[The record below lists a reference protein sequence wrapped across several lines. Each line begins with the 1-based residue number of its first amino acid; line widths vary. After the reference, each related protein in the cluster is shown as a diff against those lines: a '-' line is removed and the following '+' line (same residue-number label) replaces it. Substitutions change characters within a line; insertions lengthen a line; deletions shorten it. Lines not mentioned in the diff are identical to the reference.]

1 MIAGIG
7 LEQIDSIL
15 DQLESLSHQE
25 QSRRQFYNAV
35 LARLRLLLNAHST
48 SYWVRLGDATWICL
62 TSSGPMP
69 QLHMRERF
77 SGLGAAQPWTVD
89 EDHCGLVVSVN
100 SSIPNQVI
108 AIRFDAAVDELACQD
123 LVGLIQAFAE
133 LLDERNHREL
143 NDFLN
148 HRFVGLQR
156 TLAQLAESQDLTHAA
171 TIFASDA
178 ASILA
183 ADRVSLVQCRD
194 GLARILAVSGRASQI
209 LPTEAAGEI
218 EQACLCAC
226 ESGQPVIHVG
236 GTDNSGEA
244 NSTSLA
250 ANFVACPLSL
260 SAAKQLKS
268 SSNSLSDYCEP
279 YVLIEWT
286 DCDEFMV
293 GLTLVP
299 YFLPTIAPIWK
310 SRTHSLGKSAWGN
323 WLSSLGLYPT
333 DRSFRRWIRPVG
345 YALGIALVCVM
356 LTRPVE
362 FRIEMEGTLE
372 PALQRT
378 VYAAHDGYIEQ
389 LTVDDNSDVKQ
400 GQLVA
405 AMRSPK
411 LDLDL
416 QEIRGELRANQEKH
430 NALSLSLNQFG
441 SDTAD
446 SQAKQ
451 QTLGSELKQ
460 LEIQKATL
468 EARLLAIESERQKLN
483 LVSPIDGVIVS
494 REMARLLDS
503 RPIRRGDAVMRVA
516 DPKGKWRLALKIK
529 DADAGHLRR
538 IAGMDLGGH
547 TPSES
552 ESLPIDFVIVSQPDT
567 SFKARLAWLSS
578 SARNPDGQG
587 VILDAIADIE
597 ADAVTSAHIGA
608 TAQAYIRCGTR
619 PFWYVWS
626 RPLWE
631 AIQRKLWF

>member
-25 QSRRQFYNAV
+25 QSRRLFYDAV
-35 LARLRLLLNAHST
+35 LARLRLLLNARST
-48 SYWVRLGDATWICL
+48 AYWVRLGDATWSCL
-62 TSSGPMP
+62 TTSGPWP
-69 QLHMRERF
+69 QSHIPERF
-77 SGLGAAQPWTVD
+77 SRLSAAQPWIAD
-89 EDHCGLVVSVN
+89 QDHLGLVVAVN
-100 SSIPNQVI
+100 SNTLNQVI
-108 AIRFDAAVDELACQD
+108 AIRFDATIDDLACKD

-143 NDFLN
+143 NEFLP
-148 HRFVGLQR
+148 HRFAGLQR
-156 TLAQLAESQDLTHAA
+156 TLAQLAESQDLAHAA

-178 ASILA
+178 VSILA
-183 ADRVSLVQCRD
+183 ADRVSLVQCGD
-194 GLARILAVSGRASQI
+194 GRARILAVNGRSSHI
-209 LPTEAAGEI
+209 LPTETTQAV
-218 EQACLCAC
+218 EQACLRAC
-226 ESGQPVIHVG
+226 ESGQPLIHVSNTG
-236 GTDNSGEA
+236 SSVDSHSGV
-244 NSTSLA
+244 LA

-260 SAAKQLKS
+260 SAAKQLNS
-268 SSNSLSDYCEP
+268 SSKNLADYREP

-286 DCDEFMV
+286 DSDAFV
-293 GLTLVP
+293 AGLSLVQF
-299 YFLPTIAPIWK
+299 FLPTIAPVWK
-310 SRTHSLGKSAWGN
+310 SQSQLLDKSPWSS
-323 WLSSLGLYPT
+323 WLSSLGLYPK
-333 DRSFRRWIRPVG
+333 DRSIRRWIRPVG
-345 YALGIALVCVM
+345 FLLALALVCVM

-362 FRIEMEGTLE
+362 FRIEMEGMLE

-389 LTVDDNSDVKQ
+389 LTVDDNSSVTQ

-460 LEIQKATL
+460 LEIQRATL
-468 EARLLAIESERQKLN
+468 EARLSAIERERQKLN
-483 LVSPIDGVIVS
+483 LVSPIEGVIVS

-516 DPKGKWRLALKIK
+516 DPKGNWRLALKIK
-529 DADAGHLRR
+529 DADAGHIRR
-538 IAGMDLGGH
+538 IAGMDLGGRA
-547 TPSES
+547 PSAS
-552 ESLPIDFVIVSQPDT
+552 ESLAIDFVIVSQPDT
-567 SFKARLAWLSS
+567 SFKARLTWLSS
-578 SARNPDGQG
+578 ATRNPDGQG
-587 VILDAIADIE
+587 VIIDGLADIE
-597 ADAVTSAHIGA
+597 ADAVASAHIGA
-608 TAQAYIRCGTR
+608 TAQAYVCCGTR